1 MEELK
6 VSVTHLTGAMNSILD
21 QLRGFETRVVQLEQ
35 GGTKEVI
42 NTILGQLG
50 SINDKI
56 KLVEESRNTENN
68 TQSPSSVEP
77 LRGPSNEN
85 ELREISKLPD
95 PVKEIQVFD
104 GNPVQYVSWMHCVE
118 TVLKDYEIV
127 RTKPLYR
134 AILQHIRQKIRGKAD
149 SALVSYNI
157 FDNNWAEIKR
167 VLSLHYADKRDIR
180 TLEHQLN
187 QLKQGSLRV
196 DDFYANVNHQFSLI
210 INKIRTETYSTETA
224 DALVGAY
231 RDRALDV
238 FVRGLSGDLSRLLM
252 IQKPKSL
259 PEAYTVCLDMQNI
272 NLRNSSV
279 HVQAPNVVSAPV
291 AYDFG
296 TNRKPPLPARNPN
309 RYANR
314 FSNGRGGSMQ
324 SRQWQ
329 NSRGP
334 GYNNTWGPSY
344 NSKQYQHPTGPK
356 PPVKMELGSEQT
368 KKVDYMNRPN
378 NPFKRGSGSD
388 NYYGKQQRLN
398 HMVADV
404 PGVVDEPSCS
414 NSTTPAEENFMTEA
428 SFPAYHI

>member
-1 MEELK
+1 MEELQ
-6 VSVTHLTGAMNSILD
+6 VSITHLTGAMNTVLD
-21 QLRGFETRVVQLEQ
+21 QLRGFETRIVVLEQ
-35 GGTKEVI
+35 VGTQE
-42 NTILGQLG
+42 TIQKILEQLG
-50 SINDKI
+50 SIKDKI
-56 KLVEESRNTENN
+56 KSVEENTPSVVASC
-68 TQSPSSVEP
+68 TQPDLTVEP

-104 GNPVQYVSWMHCVE
+104 GNPVQYVSWVHCVE

-127 RTKPLYR
+127 RSKPLYR

-149 SALVSYNI
+149 SALVSYNV
-157 FDNNWAEIKR
+157 FDNDWTEIKKI
-167 VLSLHYADKRDIR
+167 LSLHYADKRDIR

-210 INKIRTETYSTETA
+210 INKIRTDTYSVETA
-224 DALVGAY
+224 NALIGTY

-259 PEAYTVCLDMQNI
+259 PEAYTTCLDMQNI

-279 HVQAPNVVSAPV
+279 HVQAPNTVSAPV
-291 AYDFG
+291 SYDFG
-296 TNRKPPLPARNPN
+296 VEKKPSLPTRNLNRYPN
-309 RYANR
+309 R
-314 FSNGRGGSMQ
+314 FGNGRGGSAQ
-324 SRQWQ
+324 FRH
-329 NSRGP
+329 
-334 GYNNTWGPSY
+334 NTLGPSY
-344 NSKQYQHPTGPK
+344 NSKYYQHPTGPK

-368 KKVDYMNRPN
+368 RNVDYMNRPSTS
-378 NPFKRGSGSD
+378 NPFKRGSSSEG
-388 NYYGKQQRLN
+388 YQRKQQRLN
-398 HMVADV
+398 HMVAGAPEAV
-404 PGVVDEPSCS
+404 EESSCS
-414 NSTTPAEENFMTEA
+414 NTTTPAEENFMTEA